1 MLQCSIFT
9 SASVQ
14 QLMPEAKSRVKH
26 SQETSLPWIHVCKS
40 RG

>member
-14 QLMPEAKSRVKH
+14 QLMPEANFSSEH